1 MGKRAWG
8 KRAWIRRVVCAAVLL
23 VAGTLPALANCGVV
37 AAAKPA
43 IRPVAFRPASV
54 APGQVRLAFIGH
66 ATFLIE
72 TPEGATA
79 ITDYNGYNRPT
90 GLVPDIVTMN
100 NAHSTHFTDEVP
112 VGVRH
117 VLRGWDPGGGMAVH
131 NVQWR
136 DLRVFN
142 VPTNV
147 REYGAGTR
155 QNGNS
160 IFVFAAAD
168 LCIAHLSHIHHT
180 LTETHLRELGPIDV
194 LLAPVDGSWTMSQE
208 DVLTVIGQIKPRLVI
223 PMHFIVADVL
233 ERFVAKAAPLY
244 PARQAPGNE
253 VLLARTAL
261 PRQTEILVLPGR

>member
-1 MGKRAWG
+1 MGGAR
-8 KRAWIRRVVCAAVLL
+8 
-23 VAGTLPALANCGVV
+23 
-37 AAAKPA
+37 
-43 IRPVAFRPASV
+43 
-54 APGQVRLAFIGH
+54 
-66 ATFLIE
+66 E

-79 ITDYNGYNRPT
+79 ITDYNGYNRPP

-100 NAHSTHFTDEVP
+100 NAHSTHFTDDIP
-112 VGVRH
+112 PGVRH

-131 NVQWR
+131 DVTWR

-147 REYGAGTR
+147 RQWGSEGTR

-160 IFVFAAAD
+160 IFIFAAAD

-223 PMHFIVADVL
+223 PMHFIVPNVV

-244 PARQAPGNE
+244 PARFQASPE
-253 VLLARTAL
+253 VVLSRAAL